1 MSRSKVT
8 LKGKN
13 IGLEW
18 IQGRMGREVKTE
30 NHSRSFAVKR
40 SREMRQQLERVVKR
54 FIMAC
59 LYANGNDSADRKID
73 GARVKGKL
81 LQQS

>member
-1 MSRSKVT
+1 MSRSMVT
-8 LKGKN
+8 LKGKK

-18 IQGRMGREVKTE
+18 TQGRMGREVKTE
-30 NHSRSFAVKR
+30 SFKEFCCKEEQR
-40 SREMRQQLERVVKR
+40 KELERLVRR

-73 GARVKGKL
+73 SARVKGKL

>member
-1 MSRSKVT
+1 M
-8 LKGKN
+8 
-13 IGLEW
+13 
-18 IQGRMGREVKTE
+18 KTE

-40 SREMRQQLERVVKR
+40 SREMRQQLERVVRR
-54 FIMAC
+54 FITAC

-81 LQQS
+81 LQ

>member
-1 MSRSKVT
+1 M
-8 LKGKN
+8 
-13 IGLEW
+13 
-18 IQGRMGREVKTE
+18 KTE

-40 SREMRQQLERVVKR
+40 SREMRQQLERVVRR
-54 FIMAC
+54 FIIAC

-81 LQQS
+81 LQ